1 MQIQRVNRTDAEKV
15 FITAINVDAETHTTG
30 VGVRYVGGV
39 AGEQVSNTGAQVI
52 RLAAG
57 GAAMAQFA
65 GIAAEDIAS
74 LGAGRYQVWGY
85 VNSIMF
91 SANGS
96 SITVGVVDNTEHYL
110 DVGLKGFKGRGEK
123 SPPPPKYFRC
133 QTCGIL
139 VTDRLINTGI
149 CVGHRVQYAHR
160 GAWWEWL
167 TIKLGIYEWIRI
179 MELRVLNK

>member
-1 MQIQRVNRTDAEKV
+1 MQLQRVNRTDAEKV
-15 FITAINVDAETHTTG
+15 YITAINVEAETMTTG

-74 LGAGRYQVWGY
+74 LAVGRFQVWGY

-110 DVGLKGFKGRGEK
+110 DVGLKGAFTSTKVAATCSTDMFKFVQVWDTVNVSTTEWG
-123 SPPPPKYFRC
+123 
-133 QTCGIL
+133 
-139 VTDRLINTGI
+139 
-149 CVGHRVQYAHR
+149 VGFVRA
-160 GAWWEWL
+160 
-167 TIKLGIYEWIRI
+167 I
-179 MELRVLNK
+179 